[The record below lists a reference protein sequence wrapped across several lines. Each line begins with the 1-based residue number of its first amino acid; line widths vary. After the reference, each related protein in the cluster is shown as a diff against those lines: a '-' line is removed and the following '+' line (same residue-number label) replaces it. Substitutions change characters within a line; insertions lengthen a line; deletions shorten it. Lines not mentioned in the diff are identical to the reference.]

1 MENKLILHLC
11 LCLKKGMFRN
21 MLIKDAF
28 EEVFTGFNM
37 NNSQSDDKYVKD
49 VYFIQKDTI
58 QYVNIIPSKLIKK
71 RANYNIK
78 NKYIM
83 KDRDI
88 IISLKKPYK
97 VGTYKYKIDKTVIIP
112 NNFIILRGINMDLYS
127 YIFVSNYLEK
137 IGLEKYYIDNKINER
152 PNKELSLEDILNI
165 ELPNI
170 PKEEQMKISNLMN
183 KINERSAI
191 YSTILENDNQIIK
204 YALNKVIGD
213 RNDK

>member
-1 MENKLILHLC
+1 
-11 LCLKKGMFRN
+11 

-28 EEVFTGFNM
+28 EEIFTGFNM
-37 NNSQSDDKYVKD
+37 NNSQSDDKYTQD
-49 VYFIQKDTI
+49 IYLIQKDTI
-58 QYVNIIPSKLIKK
+58 QYVNIIENKLIKK
-71 RANYNIK
+71 RVNYNIK

-83 KDRDI
+83 KERDI

-97 VGTYKYKIDKTVIIP
+97 VGTYKYKINKTVVIP

-137 IGLEKYYIDNKINER
+137 IGLEKYYLKNKINER
-152 PNKELSLEDILNI
+152 TNKELSLEDILNI
-165 ELPNI
+165 ELPDI
-170 PKEEQMKISNLMN
+170 SKEEQMKISNLMN

-191 YSTILENDNQIIK
+191 YSTILENDDQIIK

-213 RNDK
+213 QNDK